1 MKRKYRGIP
10 YEIVGDTVHFI
21 YNNEPHVVKLEW
33 GESASKTIDKYI
45 RRLNQDNQDKKE
57 TVLVYSN
64 NRFGNWWK
72 SCIMGEIKVTKE
84 DGEIYLHMRYKELY
98 LKVECYKHP
107 FQLAAAILRG
117 TDDFIRKSFKQVE
130 EFQSKGWKAGKDY
143 TISPKGV
150 LPIGN

>member
-1 MKRKYRGIP
+1 MKRKYQGIP

-21 YNNEPHVVKLEW
+21 YNNEPYVIKLEW

-45 RRLNQDNQDKKE
+45 KNRDKKE
-57 TVLVYSN
+57 TVLIYSN

-72 SCIMGEIKVTKE
+72 SCHMGEIKVTE
-84 DGEIYLHMRYKELY
+84 ENDQVYLHIRYRELY

-107 FQLAAAILRG
+107 FHLAAAILRG
-117 TDDFIRKSFKQVE
+117 TDDFIRKSFKEVE
-130 EFQSKGWKAGKDY
+130 KFQSKGWKAGKDY

-150 LPIGN
+150 LPIGI